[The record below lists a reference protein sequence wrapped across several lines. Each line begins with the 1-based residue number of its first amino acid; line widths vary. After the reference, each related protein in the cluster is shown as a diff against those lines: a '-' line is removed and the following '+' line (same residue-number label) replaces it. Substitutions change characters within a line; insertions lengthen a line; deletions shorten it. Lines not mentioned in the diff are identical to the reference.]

1 MKQHA
6 RDIVVECYNLSVTDE
21 MLSEYRVSTSASS
34 TASDAT
40 LRARIIE
47 GLMAALLMNYAL
59 RILEGRVRNLIG
71 TKEKKDTRFI
81 YGRGTVSRVVLVVH
95 IC

>member
-1 MKQHA
+1 MKQNA
-6 RDIVVECYNLSVTDE
+6 RDIVVQCYGLVVTDE

-34 TASDAT
+34 TASNTT

-47 GLMAALLMNYAL
+47 GLMAALLMNYVL
-59 RILEGRVRNLIG
+59 RILEGRIRDLIG
-71 TKEKKDTRFI
+71 TKDKKDTRFI
-81 YGRGTVSRVVLVVH
+81 YGGGTVSRVVLVAH

>member
-21 MLSEYRVSTSASS
+21 MLSEYRASTSASS

-47 GLMAALLMNYAL
+47 GLIAALLMNYAL
-59 RILEGRVRNLIG
+59 RILEGRIKYLIG
-71 TKEKKDTRFI
+71 TKDKKDSRFI
-81 YGRGTVSRVVLVVH
+81 YGGGTVSHVVLVAH